1 MFQDHVITMQSLT
14 ELIYVPL
21 PLARQS
27 AQRVHAI
34 FGYLD
39 GRVTENNQH
48 GFIRGT
54 LYWLK

>member
-1 MFQDHVITMQSLT
+1 MLQDHIITIQSLT

-27 AQRVHAI
+27 AQRVRTI

-39 GRVTENNQH
+39 GNMTENSQN
-48 GFIRGT
+48 GFIWGT
-54 LYWLK
+54 LCWIK